1 MANESW
7 VWVLEERIPSITKE
21 GSATLE
27 KLLDA
32 LRHQQWSDQD
42 VFAVHLSLEEAIVN
56 AILHGNQGD
65 PQRSVD
71 IKFHVAETHVRIE
84 IVDEGPGFD
93 PDGLPDPTADENLE
107 KPSGRGVMLMRHYM
121 DEVQYNK
128 RGNHVI
134 MVKKRVGGSS

>member
-56 AILHGNQGD
+56 AILHGNDGD

-71 IKFHVAETHVRIE
+71 TYCEYR
-84 IVDEGPGFD
+84 
-93 PDGLPDPTADENLE
+93 
-107 KPSGRGVMLMRHYM
+107 S
-121 DEVQYNK
+121 
-128 RGNHVI
+128 
-134 MVKKRVGGSS
+134 